1 MGKVPLSNTYT
12 AVSIMALNTDKDL
25 KKFFSIQEVA
35 AMYDVNESL
44 LRFWETQF
52 PQLAP
57 KRAGRGV
64 RQYTKEDIDVVGVI
78 HRLVKQR
85 GLKIAAARELMKK
98 NKQGTFRALQAVDML
113 KDIRARLVEM
123 RSQLGTIVEGEE
135 YNVEDK

>member
-1 MGKVPLSNTYT
+1 
-12 AVSIMALNTDKDL
+12 MALNTDKDL

>member
-1 MGKVPLSNTYT
+1 MSNTYI